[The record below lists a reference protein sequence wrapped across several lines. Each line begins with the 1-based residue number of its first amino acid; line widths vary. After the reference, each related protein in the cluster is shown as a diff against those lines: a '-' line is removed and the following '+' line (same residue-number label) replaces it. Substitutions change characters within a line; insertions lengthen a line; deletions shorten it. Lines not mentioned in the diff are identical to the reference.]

1 MELDTLC
8 AHKHTCTRICVGAW
22 VRMYECVGLLVC
34 VWVYVYIH
42 VHQVYNCVRRVYVY
56 VCIYLHTYTR
66 VRIHTEF
73 SCMIFN
79 MFTYVG
85 HHPVEV

>member
-1 MELDTLC
+1 MYTFLC
-8 AHKHTCTRICVGAW
+8 LCVGAW
-22 VRMYECVGLLVC
+22 VRVYECVDILVC
-34 VWVYVYIH
+34 VWLYVYMH
-42 VHQVYNCVRRVYVY
+42 VHQVYSCVRRVYMY
-56 VCIYLHTYTR
+56 VCIYLHTCTR

-73 SCMIFN
+73 SCVIIS